1 MKQLKNNYNDDF
13 SLRQSNTK
21 RQVKISPY
29 ARKDKFRTEVRKLPF
44 DNLPA
49 TTNSTIERSQNEVR
63 KLTYSRVRLL
73 S

>member
-1 MKQLKNNYNDDF
+1 MKQLKNNYKDDF
-13 SLRQSNTK
+13 SLRQNNTK
-21 RQVKISPY
+21 RQVKISRY